1 MTATPQLSDIQAGSI
16 DQFQINSNSG
26 GGAKDM
32 SAGITDFRYYES
44 ILANNITATC
54 VVDETGFQAGDNGRV
69 EASQGTV
76 DGLPIRGG
84 ERTDIDVKD
93 DYGNRLRLEMYVN
106 RVRNSDPSATND
118 FYW

>member
-1 MTATPQLSDIQAGSI
+1 MTGTPQLSDIEAGSI
-16 DQFQINSNSG
+16 DQFEIRANTGSNSR
-26 GGAKDM
+26 DM
-32 SAGITDFRYYES
+32 GPGITDFRYYES
-44 ILANNITATC
+44 ILSNNITATC

-93 DYGNRLRLEMYVN
+93 DYGNRI
-106 RVRNSDPSATND
+106 
-118 FYW
+118 